1 MLGFNV
7 KYAILNGGRSRAGIE
22 VEQIPEPVLVL
33 LEPTFYRK

>member
-22 VEQIPEPVLVL
+22 VRAN
-33 LEPTFYRK
+33 TRACAGAT